1 MGIRNVK
8 IIGENININVIYRFD
23 YIFMLYRIGLKFL

>member
-8 IIGENININVIYRFD
+8 IIGENININVIYIFD
-23 YIFMLYRIGLKFL
+23 YIFMLCRIGLKFL